1 MKKLL
6 AMMLMIAMLLCGM
19 TVFAE
24 EETLD
29 MVHDTALAFL
39 DSDIRY
45 DYELTKIEIA
55 ESGNFNLLY
64 STADGDLMA
73 IALNPN
79 SAVGYYEAETVGY
92 DLLSIAMFVDGYI
105 YSTTCA
111 DYGYTGGN
119 PCTVA
124 ITAFNDNGW
133 YQIVAMGTLTSED
146 TNETHEIVMA
156 FDFLYGGNGPAEDAA
171 VTVPDIEIP
180 VLDQTGE
187 HDEEEDEEYFI
198 ADTAEIKIGEDVYV
212 MTLSTVEEDDGIFA
226 MYEIVGTG
234 YVFAVGIVDDAVPGE
249 YYCGEVSREMFYCAF
264 IDEDGAMYMGGCSN
278 NVEDDYGKCDIIVNA
293 AGENGLYQIGVM
305 GELVDSSTGNAVE
318 IAGFVDFTFK

>member
-6 AMMLMIAMLLCGM
+6 AMMLMIAMLMCGM
-19 TVFAE
+19 TVLAE

-29 MVHDTALAFL
+29 MEHDTALVFI
-39 DSDIRY
+39 DSDNRY
-45 DYELTKIEIA
+45 EYELTKFEIA
-55 ESGNFNLLY
+55 ESGNYNLLF

-79 SAVGYYEAETVGY
+79 AEVGYYEAETVGY
-92 DLLSIAMFVDGYI
+92 DLLSIAMFIDDYI

-111 DYGYTGGN
+111 DYGYAGGN

-133 YQIVAMGTLTSED
+133 HQIVAMGTLTSED
-146 TNETHEIVMA
+146 TSETHEIVMA
-156 FDFLYGGNGPAEDAA
+156 FDFLYGGDGLVE
-171 VTVPDIEIP
+171 ES
-180 VLDQTGE
+180 
-187 HDEEEDEEYFI
+187 EEESEDESEEYFT

-212 MTLSTVEEDDGIFA
+212 MTLTTVEEDGGIFA
-226 MYEIVGTG
+226 MYEMAGTG
-234 YVFAVGIVDDAVPGE
+234 YVFAVGIVEDAVPGE

-264 IDEDGAMYMGGCSN
+264 VDEAGNMYMGGCSN
-278 NVEDDYGKCDIIVNA
+278 NVADDYGKCDIIVSA

-305 GELVDSSTGNAVE
+305 GELVDSNTGDAVE